1 MVLRKKLRT
10 RAASNGYAS
19 EVPTFVKKCDT
30 AVAMGLI
37 LEIVTRA
44 TNVHTNPYSTKSS
57 PCSLPASFSSDT
69 HREEVCRACD
79 LNNSRGTACDRQVT
93 PAKC

>member
-1 MVLRKKLRT
+1 
-10 RAASNGYAS
+10 
-19 EVPTFVKKCDT
+19 
-30 AVAMGLI
+30 
-37 LEIVTRA
+37 
-44 TNVHTNPYSTKSS
+44 VHTNPYSTKSS